1 MIDITGCNDDE
12 LSLTVNNDEGLYLL
26 AQKSVRLLEEM
37 INEIYIYT
45 DRQLEVLREDLD
57 DNLGSS

>member
-37 INEIYIYT
+37 IN
-45 DRQLEVLREDLD
+45 
-57 DNLGSS
+57 